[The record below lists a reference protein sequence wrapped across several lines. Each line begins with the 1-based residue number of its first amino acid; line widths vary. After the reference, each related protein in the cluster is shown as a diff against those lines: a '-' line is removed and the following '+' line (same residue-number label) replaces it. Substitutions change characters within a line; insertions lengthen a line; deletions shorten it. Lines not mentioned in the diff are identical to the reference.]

1 MSPVSG
7 HAIAGGDV
15 ADTEALGARPPDG
28 VTYTPSV
35 DALADGTLIERGRRP
50 KHGAARG
57 ADALVRGARAV
68 ELGLRRSGLMYREP
82 YRYLTVTPGAFDLVH
97 ARVFPC
103 ACRHRR
109 APGDQLRVP
118 AAGALRG
125 PLR

>member
-57 ADALVRGARAV
+57 
-68 ELGLRRSGLMYREP
+68 P
-82 YRYLTVTPGAFDLVH
+82 TPWSAG
-97 ARVFPC
+97 
-103 ACRHRR
+103 
-109 APGDQLRVP
+109 PGPSSSDYGDP
-118 AAGALRG
+118 A
-125 PLR
+125 